1 MSTLEGKVAI
11 VTGGTRGIGRAI
23 AERFAAVG
31 AHVVTSARREP
42 RKRIRQEGVTFVRA
56 DVARE
61 SDVQAL
67 FDRTRERFGR
77 LDVLVNNAAIQ
88 LEKSIEHTSEAEWD
102 ALMNVNLKGV
112 FLCCRQALAPMRAG
126 GGGSIVNVGSYDGFV
141 ADPGLAAYCASKGG
155 VHALSRAIAVDHGKD
170 GIRCN
175 VICPG
180 WIRTGMM
187 DAYLHSLPD
196 PEEAERAVIDQH
208 LLGRLGRPEDIAN
221 LALWLASDES
231 TFATGQ
237 LYVHD
242 GGLTAHAPF
251 PGKQELRQRLPE

>member
-11 VTGGTRGIGRAI
+11 VTGSTRGIGRAI
-23 AERFAAVG
+23 AERFAGEG
-31 AHVVTSARREP
+31 ARVVTSARREP
-42 RKRIRQEGVTFVRA
+42 REEARREDLPFVRA

-61 SDVQAL
+61 SDVRAL
-67 FDRTRERFGR
+67 FQQTLDRFGR
-77 LDVLVNNAAIQ
+77 LDVLVNNAAVQ

-112 FLCCRQALAPMRAG
+112 FLCCREALRPMRAS

-180 WIRTGMM
+180 WIRTEMM
-187 DAYLHSLPD
+187 DAYLRSLPD
-196 PEEAERAVIDQH
+196 PEEAERAVVDQH

-231 TFATGQ
+231 AFATGQ

-251 PGKQELRQRLPE
+251 PGGGS

>member
-23 AERFAAVG
+23 VERFAAAG
-31 AHVVTSARREP
+31 ARVVTSARREP
-42 RKRIRQEGVTFVRA
+42 RKPIPRGEVVFVRA
-56 DVARE
+56 DVASE
-61 SDVQAL
+61 ADVRAL
-67 FDRTRERFGR
+67 FDRTQECFGR
-77 LDVLVNNAAIQ
+77 LDVLVNNAAVQ

-102 ALMNVNLKGV
+102 ALMDVNLKGV

-126 GGGSIVNVGSYDGFV
+126 GGGSIVNVGSYDGFA

-180 WIRTGMM
+180 WIRTEMM

-196 PEEAERAVIDQH
+196 PEAAERAVIDQH

-221 LALWLASDES
+221 LALWLAGEES
-231 TFATGQ
+231 AFATGQ

-251 PGKQELRQRLPE
+251 PGR

>member
-23 AERFAAVG
+23 AERFAAAG
-31 AHVVTSARREP
+31 ARVVTSARREP

-67 FDRTRERFGR
+67 FDQTQERFGR
-77 LDVLVNNAAIQ
+77 LDVLVNNAAVQI
-88 LEKSIEHTSEAEWD
+88 EKSIEHTSEAEWD

-180 WIRTGMM
+180 WIRTEMM

-221 LALWLASDES
+221 LALWLAGDES
-231 TFATGQ
+231 AFATGQ

-251 PGKQELRQRLPE
+251 PGR